1 MFLHAEELSWVSDLL
16 CLSDS
21 SREAIKDET
30 FLAWGFLH
38 GFINDPH
45 NQVIGNKL
53 TLEDNGNQHI
63 VESTSAFSAGQYF
76 AIQSWYQDST
86 FSIASLALIPRGV
99 LAATA
104 ALSISPVAKWHRQ
117 YSSLIRGDWV
127 PFPEPGGPTR
137 GVEEVSNSPNEE
149 HSRIE
154 MNTWTSHSIIKWES
168 KDV

>member
-1 MFLHAEELSWVSDLL
+1 MLRNWVWVSDLL

-53 TLEDNGNQHI
+53 SLKGQWAYSGVRKQFTSYFGCANITL
-63 VESTSAFSAGQYF
+63 
-76 AIQSWYQDST
+76 
-86 FSIASLALIPRGV
+86 SIASLALIPRGV
-99 LAATA
+99 FAATA